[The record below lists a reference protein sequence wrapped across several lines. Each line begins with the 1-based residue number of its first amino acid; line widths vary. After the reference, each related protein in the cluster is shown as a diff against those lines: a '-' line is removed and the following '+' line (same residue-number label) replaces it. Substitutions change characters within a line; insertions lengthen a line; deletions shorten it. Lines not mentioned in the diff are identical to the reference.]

1 MSSILAML
9 PDRRAPRN
17 TCASLGHSENSNFRF
32 RRRCRGGR
40 SRTAVSA
47 ARKLNAM
54 PPLRSAPGFEKLA
67 ERQAQ
72 ILDLLARGSDN
83 TQIAAHLEV
92 SDKTVRNQVS
102 VILDVLGI
110 ESRGHAI
117 VRAREPGS
125 G

>member
-1 MSSILAML
+1 
-9 PDRRAPRN
+9 
-17 TCASLGHSENSNFRF
+17 
-32 RRRCRGGR
+32 
-40 SRTAVSA
+40 
-47 ARKLNAM
+47 M

-125 G
+125 GK